1 MRKGTAVK
9 ISQSGAGRYLLFA
22 LVILSGSF
30 LLFLV
35 QPMVAR
41 LALPQLGGAPGV
53 WNSAMLVFQ
62 LLLLGGYAY
71 AHAISRYTLRRQA
84 SIHLGLLALSAL
96 TLPMA
101 LADIPPPAPGWE
113 VLWVPALFAA
123 TVGPVFLLLAAQ
135 ASLMQR
141 WYAAVSGAG
150 NPYRLYAASNL
161 GSFAGLLAY
170 PFWLEPEMTLSEQSR
185 AWALGYMLL
194 IALVGLAAASC
205 WKARDRS
212 DVRAQ
217 DEAVEPIGRA
227 RLLLWLA
234 LAAVPSGLMLST
246 TTLLTTDLMAMP
258 LLWVVPL
265 GFYLLSFSVAFSDA
279 GDWARI
285 LSRYAPVPLLLVG
298 GLAMISGGQS
308 NPAVAIAMIALLFVL
323 SVALHGRLYA
333 LRPPASRLT
342 QFYLLVAAGGALGGT
357 FTALIAPVLFD
368 WVYEHAILIIAGA
381 LLIPQA
387 PLLPVLGRFWQS
399 GPRSGPIALLVVLIA
414 AILAWRLAAAVE
426 LGHGSQILWLVCAMI
441 LIGLLLIGKRWAF
454 AAVLCL
460 LMLGHGGLSTLELS
474 VTGARTRSY
483 FGVYT
488 VEVSDDGRSRQ
499 LTHGTTMHGRQWLDA
514 GRRLQPTAYYG
525 KSSGAGVVLAQAKA
539 DARVGVAGLGVGTL
553 ACNRKAA
560 QDWTFLEID
569 PQVVRYSQDGTFTF
583 LKECAPKADI
593 VIGDARLELAAG
605 PPRRFDVLVVDAFTS
620 DAIPMHL
627 LTQEAFGT
635 YGRALSDDGLLL
647 VHVSNRFVDLAP
659 MVSALSEAGNW
670 HGLMRRDSADLD
682 EGLSQSEWIVLA
694 RSGER
699 VARLE
704 SASALPWEEL
714 PPAASHAW
722 TDDSASLIPL
732 MRL

>member
-1 MRKGTAVK
+1 MQ
-9 ISQSGAGRYLLFA
+9 IFNPSAGRRLLFV

-41 LALPQLGGAPGV
+41 IALPRLGGAPGV

-71 AHAISRYTLRRQA
+71 AHAISRFTIRRQA
-84 SIHLGLLALSAL
+84 WIHLGLLSLSTL
-96 TLPMA
+96 TLPIT
-101 LADIPPPAPGWE
+101 LVQIPPPAPGWE

-123 TVGPVFLLLAAQ
+123 TVGPVFLLLASQ

-141 WYAAVSGAG
+141 WYAAGSGSS

-170 PFWLEPEMTLSEQSR
+170 PFWMEPEMTLGEQSR
-185 AWALGYMLL
+185 AWALGYVVL
-194 IALVGLAAASC
+194 IALVGVAAATC
-205 WKARDRS
+205 WRARDGVDTSER
-212 DVRAQ
+212 
-217 DEAVEPIGRA
+217 DEAVEPIGRS

-258 LLWVVPL
+258 LLWVIPL

-285 LSRYAPVPLLLVG
+285 LSRAAPVPLLLVG
-298 GLAMISGGQS
+298 GLAMISGGQA
-308 NPAVAIAMIALLFVL
+308 NPAIAIAMVALLFVL

-333 LRPPASRLT
+333 LRPPPNQLT
-342 QFYLLVAAGGALGGT
+342 YFYLVVAAGGALGGT
-357 FTALIAPVLFD
+357 FTALVAPVLFD
-368 WVYEHAILIIAGA
+368 WVYEHAILLLAGA
-381 LLIPQA
+381 LLIPQF
-387 PLLPVLGRFWQS
+387 PLLPFLGRFWQT
-399 GPRSGPIALLVVLIA
+399 GQRSGAAAVLIVLVA
-414 AILAWRLAAAVE
+414 AILAWRLAAAVDVG
-426 LGHGSQILWLVCAMI
+426 LGSQILLLVCAMI
-441 LIGLLLIGKRWAF
+441 ALGLVLIGKRWAF
-454 AAVLCL
+454 TAVLAL

-474 VTGARTRSY
+474 AAGARSRSY

-488 VEVSDDGRSRQ
+488 VQVSDDGRTRQ

-514 GRRLQPTAYYG
+514 SRRHQPTAYYG
-525 KSSGAGVVLAQAKA
+525 RSSGAGVVLAQAKP
-539 DARVGVAGLGVGTL
+539 DSRVGVAGLGVGTL
-553 ACNRKAA
+553 ACYRKLG
-560 QDWTFLEID
+560 QNWTFFEID
-569 PQVVRYSQDGTFTF
+569 PQVARYSRNGTFTF
-583 LKECAPKADI
+583 VTECAPEADI

-605 PPRRFDVLVVDAFTS
+605 PAHRFDVLVVDVFTS

-647 VHVSNRFVDLAP
+647 VHVSNRFVNLAP
-659 MVSALSEAGNW
+659 MVSALSEAAGW
-670 HGLMRRDSADLD
+670 HGRMRRDTDDLS

-694 RSGER
+694 RSKER
-699 VARLE
+699 LDHLE
-704 SASALPWEEL
+704 SASPLPWEAL
-714 PPAASHAW
+714 PPAASRAW

-732 MRL
+732 LRR